1 MMLCDFFDARRDD
14 IIKYVWNSR
23 DDSILTRADHIVK
36 EAVDAHCMEPLKA
49 FADRRRVTLSH
60 DDSGITVKFAVPF
73 SGSLDVMKLIL
84 AAHRRELRCSISV
97 YGDLTEGYLPDGPV
111 DKYYLVLEV
120 ASGYP
125 GDVEHIND
133 LFDKWHRIVTARMDE
148 VNAYIGAFNDSL
160 PGTVRKAVADR
171 AEKIRHAEDLR
182 TTLIG
187 RYGNR
192 RNS

>member
-23 DDSILTRADHIVK
+23 DDSILARADHIVK
-36 EAVDAHCMEPLKA
+36 EAVDAHRMESLRV
-49 FADRRRVTLSH
+49 FADLRRVALSH
-60 DDSGITVKFAVPF
+60 DDSGISVKFAVPF

-111 DKYYLVLEV
+111 DKYYLVLEI
-120 ASGYP
+120 AGGYHN
-125 GDVEHIND
+125 DAEHIND

-148 VNAYIGAFNDSL
+148 VNADIGAFNDSL

-171 AEKIRHAEDLR
+171 AGKIRYVKDLHAALV
-182 TTLIG
+182 G
-187 RYGNR
+187 RHSDGGG
-192 RNS
+192 S